1 MQLGNTESGR
11 RRHSAP
17 PMAEINI
24 VPMVD
29 IVLVLLIIFMATTS
43 FVKQASL
50 DMKLPAANAS
60 QVQPEN
66 DKDITVALTHDNKI
80 FLDGKP
86 SNVKQVQAVML
97 ARVRQNPQTRVIVK
111 GDDSI
116 EYKRVVAIINLA
128 KEAGLPQVALA
139 TELQK

>member
-1 MQLGNTESGR
+1 MRLGNTENGR
-11 RRHSAP
+11 RRHAAP

-50 DMKLPAANAS
+50 DMKLPAAKTS
-60 QVQPEN
+60 HVQPEN
-66 DKDITVALTHDNKI
+66 DKDITVALTRDNKI

-86 SNVKQVQAVML
+86 SHVRQVQAVML
-97 ARVRQNPQTRVIVK
+97 ARVRKNPQTRVIVK
-111 GDDSI
+111 GDENI
-116 EYKRVVAIINLA
+116 EYKRVIAIINLA
-128 KEAGLPQVALA
+128 KEAGLPEVALA
-139 TELQK
+139 TQLQQ